1 MKKKKDSIQL
11 SKQEY
16 YKSNENKIRNSM
28 KVNYEE
34 NKNDKRQYRVTDP
47 TVTNCSVNQ
56 TLQLNSYLVSIIKIS
71 IKRVTGSQVFLN
83 ITKL

>member
-16 YKSNENKIRNSM
+16 YRSNENEIRNSM

-34 NKNDKRQYRVTDP
+34 NKTDKRQTM
-47 TVTNCSVNQ
+47 
-56 TLQLNSYLVSIIKIS
+56 K
-71 IKRVTGSQVFLN
+71 K
-83 ITKL
+83 TKMLKGNTM

>member
-1 MKKKKDSIQL
+1 MPSVKQKRMKRQKKYAQNKDAVLCYIKEYCEKKKDSIQL

-34 NKNDKRQYRVTDP
+34 NKNDKTI
-47 TVTNCSVNQ
+47 
-56 TLQLNSYLVSIIKIS
+56 L
-71 IKRVTGSQVFLN
+71 
-83 ITKL
+83 